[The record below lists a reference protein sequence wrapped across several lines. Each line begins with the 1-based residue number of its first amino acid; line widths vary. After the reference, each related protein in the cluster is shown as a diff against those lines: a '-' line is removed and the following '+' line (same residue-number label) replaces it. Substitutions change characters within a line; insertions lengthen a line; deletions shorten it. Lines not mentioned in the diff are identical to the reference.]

1 MWGAVSLDERAA
13 RWRADLISWG
23 IPDEIVAKAPASPWT
38 HHVARFARR
47 TDTLLAAPQGP
58 TYERAREALPDEG
71 SVLDVGAGTGA
82 ASLPLRPATLIAV
95 DENRAMLDAL
105 AKRGREAGCGTIRLV
120 EGRWPDVAER
130 TPAADVVVCAHVV
143 FNVPDLVPFLAALDA
158 HARRR
163 VVLELPLVHP
173 MSWLN
178 PLWEHFH
185 GLTRPDRPTSDDVS
199 SIVREMGFVAESE
212 AHTAPDAPF
221 ESIEEM
227 SAGAC
232 RRLCLDPARAPEVAR
247 MVEEFGLWP
256 LPPRRFVT
264 IWWDTGK

>member
-1 MWGAVSLDERAA
+1 MSLDERAA
-13 RWRADLISWG
+13 RWRADLESWA
-23 IPDEIVAKAPASPWT
+23 IPDEILATAPANPWT

-47 TDTLLAAPQGP
+47 TDALLAAPQGP
-58 TYERAREALPDEG
+58 TYERAREALPDGG

-82 ASLPLRPATLIAV
+82 ASLPLRPTALVAV
-95 DENRAMLDAL
+95 DESRAMLDAL
-105 AKRGREAGCGTIRLV
+105 AERGREAGCGTVRLV
-120 EGRWPDVAER
+120 EGRWPDAAGR
-130 TPAADVVVCAHVV
+130 TPVADVVVCAHVV

-173 MSWLN
+173 MTWLS
-178 PLWEHFH
+178 PLWARFH
-185 GLTRPDRPTSDDVS
+185 GLARPDRPTSDDVL
-199 SIVREMGFVAESE
+199 SIAREMGFAAEQE
-212 AHTAPDAPF
+212 EHAAPDALF

-247 MVEEFGLWP
+247 AAEELGVWP
-256 LPPRRFVT
+256 LPLRRFVT
-264 IWWDTGK
+264 IWWDRGK